1 MIKKEIIA
9 MILAGGQGSRLKKLT
24 TNIAKPAV
32 PYGGKYRI
40 IDFPLSNC
48 SNSGIHTVGI
58 LTQYQPLI
66 LNTHVEIGQPWDLD
80 RQHGGVQ
87 LLAPY
92 ASEDGLK
99 WYMGTAN
106 AIYENRTFLDIY
118 NPDYV
123 LILSGDHIY
132 KMDYS
137 KMLDYHKEKNAD
149 VTISVIEVPDEETSR
164 FGILNTHEDN
174 KIYEFEEKP
183 ENAKSN
189 KASMGVYIFNYEVL
203 KKYLEIDNNIDTSD
217 HDFGK
222 NVIPNI
228 LNDGHDIYA
237 YKFDGYWKDV
247 GTIRSLWEANMDLL
261 RNDFELDLYDKDW
274 RIYTKNHN
282 LPPHYIG
289 EGATVESTL
298 LNEGCVVYGN
308 VKNSVIFTDVVI
320 EENAEV
326 VNSVI
331 FPRVKVG
338 KGAKI
343 YNAIVMGSHE
353 VMENEIIGSLDSDY
367 IELVGRAE
375 DVLMIED

>member
-24 TNIAKPAV
+24 SNIAKPAV

-40 IDFPLSNC
+40 IDFTLSNC

-58 LTQYQPLI
+58 LTQYQPLV
-66 LNTHVEIGQPWDLD
+66 LNSHVEIGQPWDLD
-80 RQHGGVQ
+80 RQHGGVK

-118 NPDYV
+118 SPDYV

-164 FGILNTHEDN
+164 FGILNTYDDN

-189 KASMGVYIFNYEVL
+189 KASMGVYIFNYEIL

-222 NVIPNI
+222 NVIPSI
-228 LNDGHDIYA
+228 LDDGHDLYA
-237 YKFDGYWKDV
+237 YKFEGYWKDV

-261 RNDFELDLYDKDW
+261 RNDFALDLYDKDW
-274 RIYTKNHN
+274 KIYTKNHN

-289 EGATVESTL
+289 PDAIVESTL

-308 VKNSVIFTDVVI
+308 VSNSVIFTEVEID
-320 EENAEV
+320 ESAEI

-331 FPRVKVG
+331 FPRAKIG
-338 KGAKI
+338 KGAKV
-343 YNAIVMGSHE
+343 YNAIVMGSYE
-353 VMENEIIGSLDSDY
+353 VKENEVIGSLDSDE

>member
-40 IDFPLSNC
+40 IDFTLSNC

-58 LTQYQPLI
+58 LTQYQPLV
-66 LNTHVEIGQPWDLD
+66 LNSHVEIGQPWDLD
-80 RQHGGVQ
+80 RPHGGVK

-118 NPDYV
+118 DPDYV

-164 FGILNTHEDN
+164 FGILNTHDDN

-189 KASMGVYIFNYEVL
+189 KASMGVYIFNYAIL
-203 KKYLEIDNNIDTSD
+203 KKYLELDNQIDTSD

-222 NVIPNI
+222 NVIPSI
-228 LNDGHDIYA
+228 LDDGHDLYA
-237 YKFDGYWKDV
+237 YKFEGYWKDV

-261 RNDFELDLYDKDW
+261 KKDFELDLYDKEW
-274 RIYTKNHN
+274 KIYTKNHN

-289 EGATVESTL
+289 NDAIVESTL

-308 VKNSVIFTDVVI
+308 VKNSVIFTEVEI
-320 EENAEV
+320 AEDTEI

-343 YNAIVMGSHE
+343 YNAIIMGSYE
-353 VMENEIIGSLDSDY
+353 VKENEVIGSLDSDE
-367 IELVGRAE
+367 IELVGKSE

>member
-80 RQHGGVQ
+80 RQRGGVQ

-106 AIYENRTFLDIY
+106 AIYENRTFIDMY

-149 VTISVIEVPDEETSR
+149 VTISVIELSDEETSR
-164 FGILNTHEDN
+164 FGILNTYDDN

-189 KASMGVYIFNYEVL
+189 KASMGVYIFNYEIL
-203 KKYLEIDNNIDTSD
+203 KKYLEIDNNLDISD

-228 LNDGHDIYA
+228 LDDGHDLYA
-237 YKFDGYWKDV
+237 YTFEGYWKDV
-247 GTIRSLWEANMDLL
+247 GTIKSLWEANMDLL
-261 RNDFELDLYDKDW
+261 RNDFELDLYDKYW

-282 LPPHYIG
+282 LPPQYIG
-289 EGATVESTL
+289 KSATVESTL
-298 LNEGCVVYGN
+298 INEGCVVYGN
-308 VKNSVIFTDVVI
+308 VKNSVIFTDVLI
-320 EENAEV
+320 EENSEI

-343 YNAIVMGSHE
+343 YNAIVMGNYE
-353 VMENEIIGSLDSDY
+353 VMENEIIGSLDSDE
-367 IELVGRAE
+367 IELVGRTE
-375 DVLMIED
+375 DILMLEE

>member
-24 TNIAKPAV
+24 KNNAKPAV

-40 IDFPLSNC
+40 IDFTLSNC

-58 LTQYQPLI
+58 LTQYQPLV
-66 LNTHVEIGQPWDLD
+66 LNSHVEIGQPWDLD
-80 RQHGGVQ
+80 RQNGGVK

-164 FGILNTHEDN
+164 FGILNTHDDN

-189 KASMGVYIFNYEVL
+189 KASMGVYIFNYEIL

-222 NVIPNI
+222 NVIPSI
-228 LNDGHDIYA
+228 LDDGHDIYA
-237 YKFDGYWKDV
+237 YKFEGYWKDV

-261 RNDFELDLYDKDW
+261 RNDFELDLYDENWK
-274 RIYTKNHN
+274 IYTKNHN

-289 EGATVESTL
+289 KDATVESTL
-298 LNEGCVVYGN
+298 LNEGCVIYGN
-308 VKNSVIFTDVVI
+308 VKNSVIFTDVEI
-320 EENAEV
+320 EEDAEI

-343 YNAIVMGSHE
+343 YNAIVMGSYQ
-353 VMENEIIGSLDSDY
+353 VMENEVIGSLDSDE